1 MEPECVVVVG
11 GGGTR
16 YDCLGGESP
25 SLKST
30 FTYVF
35 RASPR
40 EDSGSH
46 AKRREAAVFS
56 LASFDVEEVGR
67 ESGGGFCWSRA
78 M

>member
-25 SLKST
+25 SLRST

-35 RASPR
+35 KASPR
-40 EDSGSH
+40 EDSGNQ
-46 AKRREAAVFS
+46 ARRSEAAVLS
-56 LASFDVEEVGR
+56 LASLDEEDVGR
-67 ESGGGFCWSRA
+67 ESGGIFCCSKA

>member
-1 MEPECVVVVG
+1 MG

-16 YDCLGGESP
+16 KDCLGGESP
-25 SLKST
+25 SQRST
-30 FTYVF
+30 LTYVF

-46 AKRREAAVFS
+46 ASRRFAEVRS
-56 LASFDVEEVGR
+56 RVSFVEEEEDGR
-67 ESGGGFCWSRA
+67 DEGAGFCWSSA